1 MRQLRARP
9 RQDVIRG
16 GRLAL
21 PAGVASRYAAQMVSL
36 ANAMTDDTGK
46 QVAALFRHDDVADY
60 FAKFHAAQDGAL
72 VWAAD
77 ISPASQSRILTN
89 QLREKWEQIFGSKA
103 KPLAETMVGQANFA
117 SASAVH
123 SSLKEMSA
131 GLSLNTS
138 TITPQMTEVLKG
150 TIAQNVSLIKSIPQ
164 EYFTKVQGEVLRSIT
179 DGKGLEDLVPWFKDQ
194 AGVTERRAK
203 NIAIDQTHK
212 AYNGLNRGR
221 MVAAGIK
228 SFQWVHSGGGL
239 HPRLLHLDQL
249 NGKIFRFDAL
259 PVIDDDGERGIP
271 GQAVNC
277 RCTMVP
283 VVEFKADD
291 DAA

>member
-1 MRQLRARP
+1 MTRP
-9 RQDVIRG
+9 RFQSRRRLQASGTVRG

-21 PAGVASRYAAQMVSL
+21 PAGVASRYSHHLARL
-36 ANAMTDDTGK
+36 ANAMTADVHA
-46 QVAALFRHDDVADY
+46 QIVALFRHDDVTAY
-60 FAKFHAAQDGAL
+60 FAAFDA
-72 VWAAD
+72 
-77 ISPASQSRILTN
+77 ISPASQARIVTN
-89 QLREKWEQIFGSKA
+89 KLQAKWEQIFGSAA
-103 KPLAETMVGQANFA
+103 KPLADTMVGQANMA
-117 SASAVH
+117 SASAVA

-131 GLSLNTS
+131 GLSLS
-138 TITPQMTEVLKG
+138 TRAITPQMAEVLKG
-150 TIAQNVSLIKSIPQ
+150 TVAQNVSLIKSIPS

-179 DGKGLEDLVPWFKDQ
+179 DGKGLEELEPWFKDQ

-228 SFQWVHSGGGL
+228 KFEWIHSGGGL
-239 HPRLLHLDQL
+239 HPRPRHEAMS
-249 NGKIFRFDAL
+249 GKIYRFDVL
-259 PVIDDDGERGIP
+259 PVIEEDGERGIP

-283 VVEFKADD
+283 VVEFEDD
-291 DAA
+291 ET